1 MDVKDWILVIII
13 FACGII
19 TLIEAAFFLHRG
31 VYTLRFKGT
40 SRREYVHRS
49 DRYEVYWLYMLL
61 HTCAG
66 LAMIA
71 LGFWIM
77 QLEPTVNGWY
87 QAICGYFTF

>member
-19 TLIEAAFFLHRG
+19 TLTEAVFFLRRG

-49 DRYEVYWLYMLL
+49 DRCEVYWLYMLL

-77 QLEPTVNGWY
+77 QLNPTINDWY
-87 QAICGYFTF
+87 LSIRKFLTF

>member
-13 FACGII
+13 FVCGIV
-19 TLIEAAFFLHRG
+19 TLTEAAFFLHRG

-66 LAMIA
+66 LAMTA

-87 QAICGYFTF
+87 QAIRGYFTF